1 MSLLRHRAAGFAE
14 MAMQPSVIEERLADL
29 LRHQTGRR
37 ASPAEMRSWS
47 GSLPI
52 LAQDPLDAGLGN
64 VEVML
69 EYRLPLTSK
78 RADVVLAGR
87 HPRTGQPSFVVVEL
101 KQWSNATLYDESGEL
116 VTVAGAPGGA
126 RLHPV
131 AQVRHYCEYLTDF
144 SKVLHHQA
152 DPMAGAAYLHNAGA
166 DVHQTWGAT
175 RRVPPGGFSPVPT
188 AEHSWTSSGPVSME
202 PPRARPTPTSCFAP
216 ESHPPVS
223 S

>member
-1 MSLLRHRAAGFAE
+1 MSLLRQRAAAFAD
-14 MAMQPSVIEERLADL
+14 MASQPSVIEERLASL
-29 LRHQTGRR
+29 LAYQTGHR

-52 LAQDPLDAGLGN
+52 LAQDLLDAGLAN

-87 HPRTGQPSFVVVEL
+87 HPRTGAASYVVIEL
-101 KQWSNATLYDESGEL
+101 KQWSNATLYDETGEL

-131 AQVRHYCEYLTDF
+131 AQVRHYCEYLGDF
-144 SKVLHHQA
+144 TKVLHDQRRS
-152 DPMAGAAYLHNAGA
+152 DG
-166 DVHQTWGAT
+166 
-175 RRVPPGGFSPVPT
+175 RCRVPPQRRRGRSAHPRRLP
-188 AEHSWTSSGPVSME
+188 AELH
-202 PPRARPTPTSCFAP
+202 RAAVHRG
-216 ESHPPVS
+216 
-223 S
+223 